1 MTTYPPQSFVS
12 AELAGP
18 SWTPPVP
25 MPEAGVVLAVYPAG
39 QKLADK
45 CCYDV
50 GLMTTGQILHWIEAA
65 SSGRSRADQYEVDD
79 QVLVVPYGNGQW
91 MIHGAEKQDGEA
103 PSLTGETAAG
113 DPEGRGHDRTDA
125 QGRSYRQSRGVMAL
139 TAVAQGALR
148 PADIGQAD
156 TDQKKAL
163 IETFPDMIRGP
174 LLPVI
179 YSALLPL
186 LSGAI
191 AGGNTAAQARM
202 AALDLLGGGV
212 NEGLAWM
219 AKETGQAESMAAA
232 RSLVGQITAYTRQA
246 LAIFRLVMERY
257 RYGMTLPTGSE
268 IADMME
274 ERLKDELPR
283 MLVQAVTTGWKGEK
297 PAWRIR
303 ANMAVTAAQTALFP
317 VIMQVIRSVIGA

>member
-1 MTTYPPQSFVS
+1 MMHPPGAFVS

-18 SWTPPVP
+18 GWIPPAP
-25 MPEAGVVLAVYPAG
+25 MPEIGIVLAVYPAG

-50 GLMTTGQILHWIEAA
+50 GLTGTGQILHWIEAA
-65 SSGRSRADQYEVDD
+65 SSGRAQTAQYEWGDNVYCI
-79 QVLVVPYGNGQW
+79 PHGNGQW
-91 MIHGAEKQDGEA
+91 IIHGTAKQDGEA
-103 PSLTGETAAG
+103 PSQTGESG
-113 DPEGRGHDRTDA
+113 GIDPDGRGHSRTDA
-125 QGRSYRQSRGVMAL
+125 QGRSYQQSRGVMAL

-156 TDQKKAL
+156 VDGKKAL
-163 IETFPDMIRGP
+163 IETLPEMIRGP

-179 YSALLPL
+179 YSTLLPL

-191 AGGNTAAQARM
+191 AGANTASQARL
-202 AALDLLGGGV
+202 AALDLLGAGAAD
-212 NEGLAWM
+212 GLAWM
-219 AKETGQAESMAAA
+219 AKETGQAETMAAA

-246 LAIFRLVMERY
+246 LSIYRLVMERY
-257 RYGMTLPTGSE
+257 RYGMRLPTGSE
-268 IADMME
+268 IVDMME

-283 MLVQAVTTGWKGEK
+283 MLAQAVTTGWKGQK

-303 ANMAVTAAQTALFP
+303 ANMAVTAAQAALFP